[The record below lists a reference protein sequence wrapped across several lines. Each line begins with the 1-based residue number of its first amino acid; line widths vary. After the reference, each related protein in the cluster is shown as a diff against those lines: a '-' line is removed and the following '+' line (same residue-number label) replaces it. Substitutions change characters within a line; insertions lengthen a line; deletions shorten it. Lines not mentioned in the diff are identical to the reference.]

1 MRFKIQVVVVSDDG
15 EERQQEISSFERGEF
30 NLTSLGL
37 TMAESKAILK
47 DIQEL
52 VVEEQVTTHSAF
64 QQRCPDCGGPR
75 KRKGSHTIPIR
86 TLFGKYG

>member
-47 DIQEL
+47 RFKNSWWRNKSRPIQRSSSDAQIAEGRGSARARTQSQSEL
-52 VVEEQVTTHSAF
+52 CSE
-64 QQRCPDCGGPR
+64 R
-75 KRKGSHTIPIR
+75 
-86 TLFGKYG
+86 